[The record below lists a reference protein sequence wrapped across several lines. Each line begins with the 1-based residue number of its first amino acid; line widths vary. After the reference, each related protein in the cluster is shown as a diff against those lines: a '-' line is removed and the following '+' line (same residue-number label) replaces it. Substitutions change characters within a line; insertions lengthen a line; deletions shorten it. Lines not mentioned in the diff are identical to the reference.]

1 MERMQRRGL
10 AWLLALPLVTAGSL
24 LAHAL
29 TYRIAEPEAGARATL
44 LETTGHGYL
53 AATPFVLGVCV
64 AFLAAGL
71 LAVASRARRGTW
83 TAPATW
89 PLALVAPV
97 GFAAQEHL
105 ERLAATGSFPV
116 ELAVQPGFLAGLA
129 LQLPFALLAVLA
141 ARWLGRGAEAVG
153 CVLGRTPAYAG
164 RSPAACPALAS
175 VVLPRR
181 PALATGHSGRGPPR
195 SV

>member
-1 MERMQRRGL
+1 MDRMQRRGL

-24 LAHAL
+24 SAHAL
-29 TYRIAEPEAGARATL
+29 AYRIVEPEPAARATL
-44 LETTGHGYL
+44 LETTGHDYL
-53 AATPFVLGVCV
+53 AATPFVLGICV

-71 LAVASRARRGTW
+71 LAVALRAHRGAR
-83 TAPATW
+83 TASATW
-89 PLALVAPV
+89 PPALVAPV

-153 CVLGRTPAYAG
+153 RAISRVPAYG
-164 RSPAACPALAS
+164 RVVPPGCPVFAS

-181 PALATGHSGRGPPR
+181 PALASGRSGRGPPR